1 MDHSSAAAYV
11 YAKASGMLSKSFVGP
26 RTEKLFAARSLN
38 DLWTL
43 LFRGEVPL
51 VPEALLAKQ
60 IEKKAEQTFIS
71 DFITLLNSYD
81 KPDPVLIQLF
91 RLRQY
96 KRHCRG
102 FVRRKK
108 RHAADYGHRKI
119 FDARL

>member
-60 IEKKAEQTFIS
+60 IEKTDEQTFIS
-71 DFITLLNSYD
+71 DFST
-81 KPDPVLIQLF
+81 
-91 RLRQY
+91 R
-96 KRHCRG
+96 
-102 FVRRKK
+102 
-108 RHAADYGHRKI
+108 RHAYDQPDRVV
-119 FDARL
+119 L